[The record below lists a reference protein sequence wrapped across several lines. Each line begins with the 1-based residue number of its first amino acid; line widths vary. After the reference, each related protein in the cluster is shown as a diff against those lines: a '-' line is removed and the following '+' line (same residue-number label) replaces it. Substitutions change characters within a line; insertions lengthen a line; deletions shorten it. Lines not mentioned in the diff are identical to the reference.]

1 MPYPH
6 DMADGDSR
14 LSATATLAHL
24 RGSAAPYLSLLSL
37 STVISVFVHY
47 LVPLTPTIKG
57 QTLGV
62 VSHFILFGIAFVLW
76 LVYQPR
82 SRGGRLLGLFLGLA
96 ALQWVTIM
104 TLGRIDQALFNYTAL
119 LYLPVLGMIWWKPP
133 RFPDARFAIDAVAW
147 ALITMSI
154 ASQILDVA
162 GLKAMNH
169 EFVLRWPIMTELF
182 GVITRWEGPFGNVN
196 YAGPIGAFLLVYGLC
211 RTSWNRLAFVAAGVV
226 ILIASEAR
234 TSFVAT
240 AVGVGVIFVFS
251 PRIGRVRIPAWLRI
265 GSVGLALL
273 ALVIVLVGPDSDLNS
288 RTPLWST
295 YFTLWQTSPLDGVG
309 ESGIAQNI
317 NVGLIPGWASHAHS
331 VYLDSLVR
339 YGVIG
344 LLTVL
349 LTLTAGMWICV
360 KAARVGSPVGAA
372 LLSTFIVG
380 GLTETIIDWRYL
392 SIQGISMVA
401 AVVLAATWLRDRSGA
416 QTRAHADQE
425 HQPSLTQ

>member
-1 MPYPH
+1 
-6 DMADGDSR
+6 MAGADPQHP
-14 LSATATLAHL
+14 TASILLRL
-24 RGSAAPYLSLLSL
+24 RGSAAPYLSVLFLA
-37 STVISVFVHY
+37 TVISVFVHY

-57 QTLGV
+57 QALGV
-62 VSHFILFGIAFVLW
+62 VSHFLLFGIAFVLW
-76 LVYQPR
+76 LIYQPGF
-82 SRGGRLLGLFLGLA
+82 RGGRLLGIFLGLA
-96 ALQWVTIM
+96 AIQWLTIM
-104 TLGRIDQALFNYTAL
+104 ILGRIDQALFNYTAL
-119 LYLPVLGMIWWKPP
+119 LYLPALAMIWWKPP
-133 RFPDARFAIDAVAW
+133 RFPEVRFAMDVVAW
-147 ALITMSI
+147 ALIAMSI
-154 ASQILDVA
+154 ASQVLDVA

-169 EFVLRWPIMTELF
+169 EFVLRWPIMTDLF

-196 YAGPIGAFLLVYGLC
+196 YAGPIGAFLVVYGLC
-211 RTSWNRLAFVAAGVV
+211 RTSWSRLAFVAAGVV

-251 PRIGRVRIPAWLRI
+251 PRIGRISIPAWLRI
-265 GSVGLALL
+265 GSVGLGLL

-295 YFTLWQTSPLDGVG
+295 YFALWQTSPLDGVG
-309 ESGIAQNI
+309 ESGIAQDINI
-317 NVGLIPGWASHAHS
+317 GLIPGWASHAHS

-360 KAARVGSPVGAA
+360 KAAHAGAPVGAA
-372 LLSTFIVG
+372 LLATFIVG

-401 AVVLAATWLRDRSGA
+401 AVVLAAAWLRDRSGPH
-416 QTRAHADQE
+416 TRTHADEE